1 VSDTNTSSNE
11 EVYRR
16 TLEQVRASLMP
27 FLNGRSND
35 LAAANIRLIDEALA
49 RPAHETS
56 DVTRMRNTLMQAGYT
71 DLGGE
76 LWKPPLGPRPAFL
89 DENLRLRAALP
100 EEPNATP
107 GAMAGGEP
115 SIPCEGSR
123 PRELL

>member
-1 VSDTNTSSNE
+1 MTDNNSQQSYAVTSNE

-56 DVTRMRNTLMQAGYT
+56 ALLVG
-71 DLGGE
+71 
-76 LWKPPLGPRPAFL
+76 KPAIDKLAHWLIHEDECAAVDGTAAAFENPCSCGL
-89 DENLRLRAALP
+89 DEAIAAVQGSP
-100 EEPNATP
+100 VEPFGKHP
-107 GAMAGGEP
+107 GAGDEP
-115 SIPCEGSR
+115 
-123 PRELL
+123 